1 MKKLN
6 ILKNLLFTL
15 ALLVSFSS
23 FGQISILDGDKL
35 YDKFPNALVGYM
47 DIDGDLLFDGE
58 AHEENISEFKNHID
72 FGEISYYDWMSFEG
86 ERLYSNSVHI
96 QYYCDKD
103 GNPISIKQI
112 FFKEF
117 DEESK
122 KGFWVGTSINYRRNG
137 TIKSINHAK

>member
-1 MKKLN
+1 MKN
-6 ILKNLLFTL
+6 ILYYSILFIILTTK
-15 ALLVSFSS
+15 S

-35 YDKFPNALVGYM
+35 YDKFPNGLVGYM
-47 DIDGDLLFDGE
+47 DLDGDLLFDGE
-58 AHEENISEFKNHID
+58 ASEDNISEFKNHID

-86 ERLYSNSVHI
+86 EIFSSNSVHI

-103 GNPISIKQI
+103 GNPNSIKQI

-117 DEESK
+117 DKESQQ
-122 KGFWVGTSINYRRNG
+122 GFMVGTMIKYRRNG